1 MAEVIRPILIVVDD
15 RERSSAVWS
24 ILANTKT
31 FNVRVQRLAPGDYL
45 VDGRFLFER
54 KTLGDLVAS
63 IKEGRLFA
71 QALRLAQVNG
81 VRAAL
86 ILEGTS
92 KSLEGC
98 GMRWEAIQ
106 GALVTVALFVG
117 LPVLR
122 SRSPQE
128 TVRTFEFAALQG
140 RTAAHGALQRR
151 GRRPKGKAALQRHLL
166 QGLPGVGPE
175 RATRLLEHFGSV
187 EAVLTADAEALDAV
201 PGIGKRTAQAMRWAV
216 EEPRAV
222 YAMGTAASSSPL

>member
-1 MAEVIRPILIVVDD
+1 MIRPIPIVVDD
-15 RERSSAVWS
+15 RERGSAVWS

-31 FNVRVQRLAPGDYL
+31 FNVRVQRLALGDYL

-92 KSLEGC
+92 KSLHGC
-98 GMRWEAIQ
+98 AMRWEAIQ
-106 GALVTVALFVG
+106 GALVTVSLFVG

-122 SRSPQE
+122 TRSPAE
-128 TVRTFEFAALQG
+128 TLRTFLYAARQG
-140 RTAAHGALQRR
+140 RTVAYGALPRR
-151 GRRPKGKAALQRHLL
+151 GRRPKGKTALQRHML
-166 QGLPGVGPE
+166 QGLPGVGPA
-175 RATRLLEHFGSV
+175 RAARLLAHFGSV
-187 EAVLTADAEALDAV
+187 RAVLTAGEDELASVAGVGEQTAGRIAWAAE
-201 PGIGKRTAQAMRWAV
+201 Q
-216 EEPRAV
+216 PRAS
-222 YAMGTAASSSPL
+222 YGRYMTSFPAPP